1 MRFLWPWLLLLI
13 LLVPLSVA
21 VYAWILRRK
30 RKFAVRY
37 SSLSIIRE
45 ALPKRSRWRRHLPF
59 ALFLSGVASLTTA
72 MARPVAA
79 IEVPL
84 NRTSIIL
91 ALDVSRSMC
100 ATDVDPNRLA
110 VAQEAALAFIE
121 GQPAGTQIGIVAF
134 ADLAQILVPP
144 TTDKEPLREAIRTLT
159 TSIGTAIGSATLK
172 AIDAIAEINL
182 AVPPSGLNLRIE
194 GGPAEADGE
203 PYVPDIIVVLTDGA
217 NTRGPHPLD
226 AARQAADRRVRVF
239 TIGFGTTTPRAMVC
253 SPAQMGVEVGG
264 GGFGGG
270 FGGGGGGGGGGF
282 RRYLLL
288 DERTLQGVADLTGG
302 TYYRAE
308 SAEQLLEVFSSLPA
322 QITLQKQDVEL
333 SAGFSA
339 LGALLFTSALALSLL
354 WTRLA

>member
-1 MRFLWPWLLLLI
+1 MRFLWPLLLLLM

-21 VYAWILRRK
+21 LYALILKRK

-37 SSLSIIRE
+37 SSLDLIRE
-45 ALPKRSRWRRHLPF
+45 ALPKHSRWRRHLPF
-59 ALFLSGVASLTTA
+59 ALFLAGVASLTTA

-79 IEVPL
+79 IEVPV

-100 ATDVDPNRLA
+100 ATDIDPNRLT

-121 GQPAGTQIGIVAF
+121 GQPAGTRIGIVAF

-144 TTDKEPLREAIRTLT
+144 TTDKEVLREAIRTLT

-172 AIDAIAEINL
+172 AIDAIAEVNPE
-182 AVPPSGLNLRIE
+182 VPPSGLNLRIE
-194 GGPAEADGE
+194 GSPAEADGE

-239 TIGFGTTTPRAMVC
+239 TIGFGTTTPRPMVC
-253 SPAQMGVEVGG
+253 SPAQMGSDVGG

-270 FGGGGGGGGGGF
+270 FGGGGGGGA
-282 RRYLLL
+282 RRFLLL

-333 SAGFSA
+333 SVGFSA
-339 LGALLFTSALALSLL
+339 LGALLVTSALALSLL

>member
-1 MRFLWPWLLLLI
+1 MRFLWPWLLLLV

-37 SSLSIIRE
+37 SSLELIRE
-45 ALPKRSRWRRHLPF
+45 ALPKHSRWRRHLPF
-59 ALFLSGVASLTTA
+59 ALFLSGVASLTIA

-110 VAQEAALAFIE
+110 VAQAAALTFIE

-134 ADLAQILVPP
+134 ADFAQILVSP
-144 TTDKEPLREAIRTLT
+144 TTDKELLQEAIRTLT

-172 AIDAIAEINL
+172 AIDAIAEINPEVL
-182 AVPPSGLNLRIE
+182 PSGLNLRVE
-194 GGPAEADGE
+194 GSLAEAEGE
-203 PYVPDIIVVLTDGA
+203 PFVPDIIVVLTDGA

-253 SPAQMGVEVGG
+253 SPAQMGSDIGG

-270 FGGGGGGGGGGF
+270 TGGGGGGGF
-282 RRYLLL
+282 RRFLLL

-302 TYYRAE
+302 SYYRAE

>member
-1 MRFLWPWLLLLI
+1 
-13 LLVPLSVA
+13 
-21 VYAWILRRK
+21 
-30 RKFAVRY
+30 
-37 SSLSIIRE
+37 
-45 ALPKRSRWRRHLPF
+45 
-59 ALFLSGVASLTTA
+59 
-72 MARPVAA
+72 
-79 IEVPL
+79 VPL

-121 GQPAGTQIGIVAF
+121 GQPAGTQVGIVAF
-134 ADLAQILVPP
+134 ADFAQILVPP
-144 TTDKEPLREAIRTLT
+144 TTDKEALREAIRTLT

-172 AIDAIAEINL
+172 AIDAIAEINPE
-182 AVPPSGLNLRIE
+182 VPPSGLNLRIV
-194 GGPAEADGE
+194 GSPAEADGE

-253 SPAQMGVEVGG
+253 SPAQMGSDVVGG
-264 GGFGGG
+264 GLGGG
-270 FGGGGGGGGGGF
+270 TGGGGGGGF
-282 RRYLLL
+282 RRFLLL

-302 TYYRAE
+302 SYYRAE

>member
-1 MRFLWPWLLLLI
+1 
-13 LLVPLSVA
+13 
-21 VYAWILRRK
+21 
-30 RKFAVRY
+30 
-37 SSLSIIRE
+37 
-45 ALPKRSRWRRHLPF
+45 
-59 ALFLSGVASLTTA
+59 
-72 MARPVAA
+72 VAA

-172 AIDAIAEINL
+172 AIDAIAEINPDVL
-182 AVPPSGLNLRIE
+182 PSGLNMRIE
-194 GGPAEADGE
+194 GSPAEADGE

-270 FGGGGGGGGGGF
+270 GGGGF
-282 RRYLLL
+282 RRFLLL

>member
-1 MRFLWPWLLLLI
+1 LPTWPRSWFR
-13 LLVPLSVA
+13 PPRTRNPCE
-21 VYAWILRRK
+21 RR
-30 RKFAVRY
+30 
-37 SSLSIIRE
+37 S
-45 ALPKRSRWRRHLPF
+45 
-59 ALFLSGVASLTTA
+59 
-72 MARPVAA
+72 AR
-79 IEVPL
+79 
-84 NRTSIIL
+84 
-91 ALDVSRSMC
+91 
-100 ATDVDPNRLA
+100 
-110 VAQEAALAFIE
+110 
-121 GQPAGTQIGIVAF
+121 
-134 ADLAQILVPP
+134 
-144 TTDKEPLREAIRTLT
+144 T

-172 AIDAIAEINL
+172 AIDAIAEINPDVL
-182 AVPPSGLNLRIE
+182 PSGLNLRID
-194 GGPAEADGE
+194 GSPAEADGE

-239 TIGFGTTTPRAMVC
+239 TIGFGTTTPRTMVC

-270 FGGGGGGGGGGF
+270 FGGGGGGGF
-282 RRYLLL
+282 RRFLLL

-339 LGALLFTSALALSLL
+339 LGALLFTLALALSLL